1 MCDFGIS
8 NNKSSIINPS
18 IANHPFTQLNMKVT
32 GFTIVR
38 NAIKYDYPVVE
49 AITSILPICDEFV
62 VAVGNSEDD
71 TLALIQSINSEKIRI
86 IETIWDDSLRKDGKV
101 LAIETDKALAAVSND
116 TTWAFY
122 IQSDEIVHEQYHQT
136 IKEAMQR
143 YEHELMVEGLLFKYT
158 HFYGSYKYIADSR
171 KWYRNEIRIIRNT
184 QNVLSYRDAQ
194 GFRKKDNTKLKVKA
208 IEAFIYHY
216 GWVKPPN
223 KMTEKIRGLSYFWH
237 SDQELDKQQPAHR
250 AFDYSG
256 IDSLSLFEG
265 THPTVIQPRIEKMS
279 WAFDFDIKQK
289 KYSLKNLILM
299 KLEKL
304 TGWRIGEYKN
314 YKKI

>member
-1 MCDFGIS
+1 
-8 NNKSSIINPS
+8 
-18 IANHPFTQLNMKVT
+18 MKVT
-32 GFTIVR
+32 GFTIIR

-62 VAVGNSEDD
+62 VAVGNSEDE
-71 TLALIQSINSEKIRI
+71 TLELIKSIHSDKIRI

-101 LAIETDKALAAVSND
+101 LAIETDKALAAVSTD

-122 IQSDEIVHEQYHQT
+122 IQSDEIVHEKYHQA
-136 IKEAMQR
+136 IKEAMLR
-143 YEHELMVEGLLFKYT
+143 YEHHLSVEGLLFKYI
-158 HFYGSYKYIADSR
+158 HFYGSYKYVADSR
-171 KWYRNEIRIIRNT
+171 KWYRNEIRIIRHT
-184 QNVLSYRDAQ
+184 QKVVSYKDAQ
-194 GFRKKDNTKLKVKA
+194 GFRKKDNTKLNVKP
-208 IEAFIYHY
+208 IDAFIYHY

-237 SDQELDKQQPAHR
+237 TDQELDQQQPSNLD
-250 AFDYSG
+250 FDYSG
-256 IDSLSLFEG
+256 IDSLTLFEG
-265 THPTVIQPRIEKMS
+265 THPKVIQPRINNMS
-279 WAFDFDIKQK
+279 WAFDFNIKQK

-314 YKKI
+314 YINL